1 MKVNFNVYFKDFD
14 GSVLLIDKKPQC
26 MGVIVSQCL
35 FNGTGSVRAVIFRRI
50 MKRNY
55 MLTVFA

>member
-35 FNGTGSVRAVIFRRI
+35 FNGTGSVS
-50 MKRNY
+50 Y
-55 MLTVFA
+55 THLTLPTIPDV

>member
-26 MGVIVSQCL
+26 MGVIVSDRK
-35 FNGTGSVRAVIFRRI
+35 SVV
-50 MKRNY
+50 
-55 MLTVFA
+55 